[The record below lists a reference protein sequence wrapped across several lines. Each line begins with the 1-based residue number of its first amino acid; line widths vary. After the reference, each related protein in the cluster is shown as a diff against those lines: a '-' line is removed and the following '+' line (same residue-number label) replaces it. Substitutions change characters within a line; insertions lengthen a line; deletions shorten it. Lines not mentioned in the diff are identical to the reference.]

1 MASSLLNGVGAFV
14 NAAFLLILLA
24 SLGEVEGYPQYRDE
38 VPNGLRSVDY
48 DSVQVTAL
56 GHANGHGGGDLNVF
70 GKAFKKYKYE
80 WSNSLCM
87 DDSDGDGESNGLELG
102 DPCCL
107 WKVGM
112 TPMRQWGLSHPGDEK
127 SKTNLNFS
135 YAYTCVSKKG
145 DESFWKFYFDDKRDF
160 HYRTFSE
167 DVTLW
172 WNRTLTSFKAN
183 GISKF
188 NPFGDGEDVFMRS
201 SKDLFTA
208 LVLLCTVITLSI
220 LVFSHRC
227 GLKVCL
233 PLRSSRVL
241 TLRDH
246 AWIIFAAFVFTDWMS
261 GLLHVVLDNPIM
273 NTWPVVGPE
282 AKAFQG
288 HHYDPTAVARGP
300 WLDFLREHHILVF
313 LVMALY
319 ILLKPSSPGLM
330 LFSLHFMWM
339 SHVMMAALRW
349 SHTHPKYLS
358 PTVKAMMDY
367 GIVMT
372 VRHHSAHHASYD
384 CNFCIFSGW
393 MNPLLNQLIHIVH
406 WRSPL
411 WLFILAGFAFV
422 PIWATN
428 KSIQEFLVFNVELP
442 FRTLKSLGQRMC
454 CKANEKGTVVPKGNS
469 LQAEKKTQH
478 FTLFVGGR
486 ENNVNT
492 AIWRKRASVYSV
504 TLGTVSTALI
514 AYGLFASGS
523 WKGTGFTRFL
533 VGIHV
538 LCMSVGCLML
548 TVIAITAYS
557 WNVFDTND
565 SRWAARKASLR
576 SVHRA
581 ANLLSVILFLVGIG
595 AMVLHLWIKEHTLLH
610 DKSAHTKLGLLTL
623 FGILVQV
630 TTGIM
635 KYPFGG
641 NAQKRFTWHGKL
653 GWLVFLAMFFTINS
667 GVAESGFFTNLVTTQ
682 IVIQL
687 LLFWTFV
694 TVAFSI
700 RKMPPF
706 IIHLE
711 NPLVFLCKEYLDIM
725 PSMVSDRLR
734 RLPFCGPCKRGS
746 EEATISG
753 KRYAA

>member
-1 MASSLLNGVGAFV
+1 MG
-14 NAAFLLILLA
+14 
-24 SLGEVEGYPQYRDE
+24 
-38 VPNGLRSVDY
+38 
-48 DSVQVTAL
+48 
-56 GHANGHGGGDLNVF
+56 
-70 GKAFKKYKYE
+70 
-80 WSNSLCM
+80 
-87 DDSDGDGESNGLELG
+87 
-102 DPCCL
+102 
-107 WKVGM
+107 
-112 TPMRQWGLSHPGDEK
+112 
-127 SKTNLNFS
+127 
-135 YAYTCVSKKG
+135 
-145 DESFWKFYFDDKRDF
+145 
-160 HYRTFSE
+160 FSE
-167 DVTLW
+167 DVALW
-172 WNRTLTSFKAN
+172 WNTTLTSFREN
-183 GISKF
+183 GVSKF

-201 SKDLFTA
+201 SKDLFTV
-208 LVLLCTVITLSI
+208 LVFLCTVITLSI

-233 PLRSSRVL
+233 PVRSKRIL

-246 AWIIFAAFVFTDWMS
+246 MWIIFAAFVFTDWMS
-261 GLLHVVLDNPIM
+261 GLLHVVLDNPVM

-339 SHVMMAALRW
+339 SHVMMAAHRW

-358 PTVKAMMDY
+358 PIVKAMMNY

-372 VRHHSAHHASYD
+372 VKHHSSHHASYD

-393 MNPLLNQLIHIVH
+393 MNPLLNRLVHIVH
-406 WRSPL
+406 WRSPM

-428 KSIQEFLVFNVELP
+428 KTIQDFLVFNASLP
-442 FRTLKSLGQRMC
+442 FRALRRTVERLCCSKTKGAKVTGPKSNTLQPET
-454 CKANEKGTVVPKGNS
+454 KAQQFK
-469 LQAEKKTQH
+469 
-478 FTLFVGGR
+478 LFLCGSD
-486 ENNVNT
+486 NNVNT
-492 AIWRKRASVYSV
+492 STWRKRASVFSV
-504 TLGTVSTALI
+504 TLGTVSTVLI
-514 AYGLFASGS
+514 AYGLFASGT

-538 LCMSVGCLML
+538 LCMSFGCLML
-548 TVIAITAYS
+548 TTIAITAYS
-557 WNVFDTND
+557 WNEFDSHD

-581 ANLLSVILFLVGIG
+581 ANLLSVIFFLVGIA

-610 DKSAHTKLGLLTL
+610 DKTAHTKLGLFTL
-623 FGILVQV
+623 LGILIQV
-630 TTGIM
+630 VSGIM

-641 NAQKRFTWHGKL
+641 NVKKRFVWHGKL
-653 GWLVFLAMFFTINS
+653 GWIVFLAMFFTINS

-682 IVIQL
+682 ILIQL
-687 LLFWTFV
+687 FLFWTV
-694 TVAFSI
+694 ITVAFSI
-700 RKMPPF
+700 QKIPPF

-711 NPLVFLCKEYLDIM
+711 NPIIFLCKEYLAIM
-725 PSMVSDRLR
+725 PSVASNALR
-734 RLPFCGPCKRGS
+734 KLPFCGRCHRDP
-746 EEATISG
+746 EEVTRSG